1 MSGGGPCVSA
11 TRGRSN
17 WAHPVNGQRGQTHR
31 RLDAGEPDAAEGL
44 GFRPPA
50 TIWTV
55 ETTGAEPA
63 LVRVIWSKRERRGW
77 PELVGIEL
85 EASAGARCVRQLR
98 LEQAGEQNEQRGSN
112 YVRVRVCWVGH
123 CD

>member
-1 MSGGGPCVSA
+1 MLGTALQAMVLSA
-11 TRGRSN
+11 VWSYGKLAMRHN
-17 WAHPVNGQRGQTHR
+17 W
-31 RLDAGEPDAAEGL
+31 
-44 GFRPPA
+44 
-50 TIWTV
+50 
-55 ETTGAEPA
+55 
-63 LVRVIWSKRERRGW
+63 WSEREEMGW

>member
-1 MSGGGPCVSA
+1 MMAP
-11 TRGRSN
+11 RH
-17 WAHPVNGQRGQTHR
+17 HPPE
-31 RLDAGEPDAAEGL
+31 LDAGDQTQWRRIAGVPRDDATGDGFERGL
-44 GFRPPA
+44 ELWQA
-50 TIWTV
+50 AMQHNW
-55 ETTGAEPA
+55 
-63 LVRVIWSKRERRGW
+63 WSEREELGW

-98 LEQAGEQNEQRGSN
+98 LEQAGEQNEQRRSN